1 MSSEGIFTHGT
12 RAATVST
19 GQDYIGPY
27 RLLKLVRA
35 SKTAKIWEAMNSTD
49 NKRLALKALHG
60 DYCKDKN
67 EIAALKHEYNVGS
80 SIDHP
85 NVIDIFEFDVV
96 RGVPYVVMEYFNGP
110 NIKQMLRQSPEV
122 IDEHLDGSLRACV
135 ESLAVMHD
143 ADWVH
148 RDVKPDN
155 FLMNSSG
162 EVRLID
168 FSIAEKIKRGLS
180 RLLGGKSKVQGTMSY
195 IPPEQI
201 RGESVD
207 GRADIYSLGCTF
219 FEMVGGKMPYTGINA
234 NELLNKHLKAPIPS
248 LISTNKRVTKEFSG
262 LVARMMAKKPA
273 GRPESMHDVL
283 SELDKMRVKRPEKM
297 H

>member
-1 MSSEGIFTHGT
+1 MSK
-12 RAATVST
+12 A
-19 GQDYIGPY
+19 QDYIGPY

-35 SKTAKIWEAMNSTD
+35 SKTAKIWEAMNSSD

-60 DYCKDKN
+60 QYCKDKS

-85 NVIDIFEFDVV
+85 NVIDIYEYDVV
-96 RGVPYVVMEYFNGP
+96 RGVPFIVMEYFNGP
-110 NIKQMLRQSPEV
+110 NIKQMIRQSPEV
-122 IDEHLDGSLRACV
+122 IATYLDSALRECAASLGD
-135 ESLAVMHD
+135 MHE
-143 ADWVH
+143 AGWVH

-155 FLMNSSG
+155 FLINNEG
-162 EVRLID
+162 KVRLID
-168 FSIAEKIKRGLS
+168 FSIAEKIKRGLGK
-180 RLLGGKSKVQGTMSY
+180 LLSGKSKVQGTMSY

-219 FEMVGGKMPYTGINA
+219 YEMASGKMPYTGVNS

-248 LISTNKRVTKEFSG
+248 LMSVNEKVTKPFTR
-262 LVARMMAKKPA
+262 LVMRMMAKKRED
-273 GRPESMHDVL
+273 RPESMAEVL
-283 SELDKMRVKRPEKM
+283 SELDGMRVMAREKIN
-297 H
+297 